1 MAYHPIMG
9 IALFA
14 ATVGLA
20 YVLGR
25 HWASRRASPVPATQ
39 PRIRTA
45 AEAESS
51 EGDAQAPDAPWVG
64 KS

>member
-14 ATVGLA
+14 AAVALA

-25 HWASRRASPVPATQ
+25 RWARRRAVPA
-39 PRIRTA
+39 PRA
-45 AEAESS
+45 AHLVQAAPEPDSS
-51 EGDAQAPDAPWVG
+51 EGDAPAPDAPWVG